1 MRLPFL
7 AELGEKDRLSRQYA
21 EFSMPQ
27 TSKGS
32 TPAQQK
38 ALLEI
43 LSREQKIFLRL
54 PRTVNRRQNRRP
66 EAEKNLSPRQG
77 MLGWQ
82 AMNHADLDQLLILQE
97 KDVRISKL
105 RKELASLPEQ
115 RTRLLKQMEAIK
127 QKALAAKQEVAG
139 IEKAY
144 GTWRPPLKP
153 NAPTSAK

>member
-1 MRLPFL
+1 
-7 AELGEKDRLSRQYA
+7 
-21 EFSMPQ
+21 
-27 TSKGS
+27 
-32 TPAQQK
+32 
-38 ALLEI
+38 
-43 LSREQKIFLRL
+43 
-54 PRTVNRRQNRRP
+54 
-66 EAEKNLSPRQG
+66 

-139 IEKAY
+139 IEKKSIRDVEAAVETKRAY
-144 GTWRPPLKP
+144 IGKMKTLQSNTRKNEEYQRCIQEVEKTEAAIDSLETSELELMERLETAKTDMEQKNPPCTGRPARTGG
-153 NAPTSAK
+153 NARAL

>member
-1 MRLPFL
+1 
-7 AELGEKDRLSRQYA
+7 
-21 EFSMPQ
+21 
-27 TSKGS
+27 
-32 TPAQQK
+32 
-38 ALLEI
+38 
-43 LSREQKIFLRL
+43 
-54 PRTVNRRQNRRP
+54 
-66 EAEKNLSPRQG
+66 

-139 IEKAY
+139 IEAY

>member
-1 MRLPFL
+1 
-7 AELGEKDRLSRQYA
+7 
-21 EFSMPQ
+21 
-27 TSKGS
+27 
-32 TPAQQK
+32 
-38 ALLEI
+38 
-43 LSREQKIFLRL
+43 
-54 PRTVNRRQNRRP
+54 
-66 EAEKNLSPRQG
+66 

-82 AMNHADLDQLLILQE
+82 TMNHADLDQLLILQE

>member
-1 MRLPFL
+1 
-7 AELGEKDRLSRQYA
+7 
-21 EFSMPQ
+21 
-27 TSKGS
+27 
-32 TPAQQK
+32 
-38 ALLEI
+38 
-43 LSREQKIFLRL
+43 
-54 PRTVNRRQNRRP
+54 
-66 EAEKNLSPRQG
+66 

-139 IEKAY
+139 IEKRIRDGA
-144 GTWRPPLKP
+144 GQSAPVDKKPCGPGGPPLKP